1 MILGRASI
9 SRWLSASRNSI
20 PLITG
25 MFQSSSTTSGI
36 AASHCVSASRP
47 SHASETDIWS
57 DSRMCRATFRIT
69 LESSTTRQ
77 LFIKRTFLPVLDHD
91 LGHVGKGMVNGPLK
105 PPAARSEE
113 HTSEL
118 QSLMRNSYAVF
129 CLKKKTTIK

>member
-47 SHASETDIWS
+47 SHASE
-57 DSRMCRATFRIT
+57 
-69 LESSTTRQ
+69 
-77 LFIKRTFLPVLDHD
+77 
-91 LGHVGKGMVNGPLK
+91 
-105 PPAARSEE
+105 RSEE

-118 QSLMRNSYAVF
+118 QSLMRSSYAVF
-129 CLKKKTTIK
+129 CLKKKKKQSKHTHKQQTKVKIEISISHK

>member
-77 LFIKRTFLPVLDHD
+77 LFIKRTF
-91 LGHVGKGMVNGPLK
+91 
-105 PPAARSEE
+105 RSEE

-118 QSLMRNSYAVF
+118 QSLMRISYAVF
-129 CLKKKTTIK
+129 CLKKKKTNEPLDTPRHHLTNITHHNRCYQRK